1 MILLPLLAAGF
12 AAIWAEEVEETKT
25 GTPHIIFVLA
35 DDLGWNDVSF
45 HGSPQIPTPNIDA
58 LAASSIILHNYYT
71 ESLCTPSR
79 ASLLSGKYPIHIGL
93 QHSEIKS
100 GEPVG
105 LPLDVMIM
113 PEHFKN
119 LGYETHMIGKW
130 HLGYAKKEYTPLYRG
145 FDSFF
150 GFYNDHVDYFDYTNY
165 EASEGPASLAFYGVD
180 LQNGSTVIKDF
191 RGRYATDIFT
201 ERALDIIANHNS
213 TNPLFLYVA
222 HLACHAGN
230 DYMPLQA
237 PLNLVAKNTH
247 IRDTKRG
254 IYADNGGEG
263 SGRGK
268 ASNWPL
274 RGQKGGSWEG
284 AIRVPCFIWSPLLG
298 LKESR
303 TSKQLMH
310 VSDWLPTLYTAAG
323 GEARELGKIDGYS
336 MWKALIKNSPS
347 PRLEILH
354 NIDPISGMACLR
366 RGDYK
371 LIKGTTPR
379 GKDLWYGQ
387 SGFEDIEQPSSSDDI
402 IFKND
407 SIVKQILE
415 EAGMWLVKT
424 SDSWRINVAVKC
436 KQPPPTD
443 NGSCDLNTS
452 PCLFNVAADPCEYN
466 NLAPQ
471 YPRIVKSMLEIIDK
485 YNATATTP
493 LSTKRDSMGDPRCH
507 GFAHVPWMD
516 QDTTSDCPYT

>member
-1 MILLPLLAAGF
+1 MMILLPLLAAGL
-12 AAIWAEEVEETKT
+12 ATICAEEVEETKT
-25 GTPHIIFVLA
+25 GAPHIIFVLA

-93 QHSEIKS
+93 HHSEIKS
-100 GEPVG
+100 GEPIG

-130 HLGYAKKEYTPLYRG
+130 HLGYAKNEYTPLYRG

-150 GFYNDHVDYFDYTNY
+150 GFYNDHIDYYDYTNY
-165 EASEGPASLAFYGVD
+165 EASEGPTSLAFYGVD

-201 ERALDIIANHNS
+201 ERAVDVIANHNS
-213 TNPLFLYVA
+213 TNF
-222 HLACHAGN
+222 
-230 DYMPLQA
+230 Q
-237 PLNLVAKNTH
+237 
-247 IRDTKRG
+247 
-254 IYADNGGEG
+254 
-263 SGRGK
+263 
-268 ASNWPL
+268 
-274 RGQKGGSWEG
+274 
-284 AIRVPCFIWSPLLG
+284 
-298 LKESR
+298 
-303 TSKQLMH
+303 
-310 VSDWLPTLYTAAG
+310 G
-323 GEARELGKIDGYS
+323 GEARQLGKIDGYS
-336 MWKALIKNSPS
+336 MWKALIQNAPS

-371 LIKGTTPR
+371 LIKRTAPG
-379 GKDLWYGQ
+379 GKDLWYGP
-387 SGFEDIEQPSSSDDI
+387 SGFEDIEQPSSLDDLV
-402 IFKND
+402 FKND

-415 EAGMWLVKT
+415 EEDMWLVKT
-424 SDSWRINVAVKC
+424 PDSWRINVAVKC

-443 NGSCDLNTS
+443 NGSCDLNIS

-466 NLAPQ
+466 NLALQ

-493 LSTKRDSMGDPRCH
+493 LSTERDSMGDPRCH
-507 GFAHVPWMD
+507 DFAHVPWMN